1 MNPAKVVRAEVKQ
14 LTDLPNIGKAC
25 AADLRLLG
33 IDTPQQL
40 VGRDPYEMYRTLN
53 TLTGVKHD
61 PCMLDVFISITRFMA
76 GDDPLPWWFYTDER
90 KQAFEIK

>member
-1 MNPAKVVRAEVKQ
+1 MNPAKVVRTQVLQ

-33 IDTPQQL
+33 IENPQQL

-53 TLTGVKHD
+53 ALTGVKQD

-76 GDDPLPWWFYTDER
+76 GDDPQPWWFYTDER
-90 KQAFEIK
+90 KQAMDIR